1 MQCAGPHPRTPRD
14 ADSHCGDGH
23 RECDRTFRDRRN
35 PQPNPGTTSR
45 ENQQASV
52 PATDLTF
59 AIPGY
64 RRAAHITGMPEP
76 ILADFRARAV
86 FGRRPSRHR
95 PGTVFV
101 VAVAAGKVGS
111 CVEVGVAM
119 NDQGRAVWIR
129 NPDADDDLVAGFHS
143 CLRAIGRTPTEWA
156 LNPPAA
162 VIRRRRAPV
171 TSR

>member
-1 MQCAGPHPRTPRD
+1 
-14 ADSHCGDGH
+14 
-23 RECDRTFRDRRN
+23 
-35 PQPNPGTTSR
+35 
-45 ENQQASV
+45 
-52 PATDLTF
+52 
-59 AIPGY
+59 
-64 RRAAHITGMPEP
+64 MPEP

-101 VAVAAGKVGS
+101 VAVAAGKVGN
-111 CVEVGVAM
+111 CIEVGVAM

-129 NPDADDDLVAGFHS
+129 NPDAADDLVAGFHS

-162 VIRRRRAPV
+162 VTRRRLVPV